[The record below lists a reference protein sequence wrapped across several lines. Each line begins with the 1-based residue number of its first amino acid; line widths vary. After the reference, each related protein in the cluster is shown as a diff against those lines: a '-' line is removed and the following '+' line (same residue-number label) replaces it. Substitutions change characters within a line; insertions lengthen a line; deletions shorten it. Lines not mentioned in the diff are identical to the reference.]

1 MIKLE
6 RAALVWGV
14 VGNLGGGKTM
24 SAVALGVECMLEGYM
39 VVSNVT
45 FDLDSIERDYGA
57 PWVHGLYK
65 KVSLDDPDFDP
76 FALPCGD
83 PRGSGGKRRVVVVLD
98 EVAEWIDQYSSAK
111 DPRIKRLWSWLRHS
125 SKRSQDIVI
134 ICQRQEYINKVV
146 RTLIARWIWVDD
158 MAVWK
163 IPKLRCKLPFCG
175 GLVMQR
181 VYDRL
186 GNMIGAVSWLKKSH
200 WGRYYNTA
208 ECLNSDGAAY
218 NSVYELP
225 EFKYRVSLF
234 AVALF
239 FLSLFALLRF
249 ESVFRVRQFRMPIH
263 RRVYNVLWD
272 GKQNDG
278 GNGILK
284 SSHDT
289 SMKRFN
295 LVDF

>member
-6 RAALVWGV
+6 RSALVWGV
-14 VGNLGGGKTM
+14 VGNLGGGKTL
-24 SAVALGVECMLEGYM
+24 SSVAMGVECMLQGYM
-39 VVSNVT
+39 VCSNVT
-45 FDLDSIERDYGA
+45 FDMDAIAADYLS
-57 PWVHGLYK
+57 PWVKRLYK
-65 KVSLDDPDFDP
+65 KISLDDPDFDP

-83 PRGSGGKRRVVVVLD
+83 PRGSGGKRRVVIILD

-125 SKRSQDIVI
+125 SKRSQDVVI

-163 IPKLRCKLPFCG
+163 VPKIRCKIPFCSN
-175 GLVMQR
+175 LVMQR

-186 GNMIGAVSWLKKSH
+186 GNMIGAVSWLKKTK

-218 NSVYELP
+218 NAVYEVP
-225 EFKYRVSLF
+225 PVKYSVSSFAIILF
-234 AVALF
+234 VFSVLALF
-239 FLSLFALLRF
+239 LASD
-249 ESVFRVRQFRMPIH
+249 VFRQKDFLPPRH
-263 RRVYNVLWD
+263 RSVYNVMW
-272 GKQNDG
+272 
-278 GNGILK
+278 NGSHEDTHDLPKTRRILF
-284 SSHDT
+284 T
-289 SMKRFN
+289 SF
-295 LVDF
+295 

>member
-1 MIKLE
+1 MITLE
-6 RAALVWGV
+6 KSALVWGV
-14 VGNLGGGKTM
+14 VGNLGGGKTL
-24 SAVALGVECMLEGYM
+24 SSVALGVECMLKGYM

-45 FDLDSIERDYGA
+45 FDLDAVAADYGA

-65 KVSLDDPDFDP
+65 KISLDDADFDP

-83 PRGSGGKRRVVVVLD
+83 PRGSGGKRRVIVILD

-186 GNMIGAVSWLKKSH
+186 GNMIGAVSWLKKSR

-218 NSVYELP
+218 NSVYEVP
-225 EFKYRVSLF
+225 EFKYHVSLLS
-234 AVALF
+234 VALF
-239 FLSLFALLRF
+239 FLSLLALLRF
-249 ESVFRVRQFRMPIH
+249 DSVFRVRSFRMPVH
-263 RRVYNVLWD
+263 RRVYNVAWD
-272 GKQNDG
+272 GKQDDG
-278 GNGILK
+278 RNEVSR

-289 SMKRFN
+289 PMKRFN

>member
-1 MIKLE
+1 MITLE
-6 RAALVWGV
+6 KSALVWGV
-14 VGNLGGGKTM
+14 VGNLGGGKTL
-24 SAVALGVECMLEGYM
+24 SSVALGVESMLNGYM

-45 FDLDSIERDYGA
+45 FDLDSIAREYHS
-57 PWVHGLYK
+57 PWIKKLYQK
-65 KVSLDDPDFDP
+65 ISLDDPDFDP

-83 PRGSGGKRRVVVVLD
+83 PRGSGGKRRVVIILD

-125 SKRSQDIVI
+125 SKRSQDVVI

-158 MAVWK
+158 MAVWR
-163 IPKLRCKLPFCG
+163 IPKLRARIPFCS

-186 GNMIGAVSWLKKSH
+186 GNMVGSVSWLKKSK

-218 NSVYELP
+218 NSVYSVP
-225 EFKYRVSLF
+225 PVKYRVS
-234 AVALF
+234 
-239 FLSLFALLRF
+239 FLTLVLYLVSLFALFRAPF
-249 ESVFRVRQFRMPIH
+249 VFRSPQIPPSPPV
-263 RRVYNVLWD
+263 RVYNIPWD
-272 GKQNDG
+272 GKG
-278 GNGILK
+278 PEPPPPPLK
-284 SSHDT
+284 LP
-289 SMKRFN
+289 KF
-295 LVDF
+295 F